1 MADVITRLKLE
12 SGEYDSKIKR
22 ATQGLLQMEQE
33 CRKVGGTLAVLEKD
47 QKQYVQSLGQ
57 MQTVS
62 NTARGKLGELKQAFV
77 ELSAQYKRLTDEE
90 KKGDFGRALKQSLDD
105 LKPRIATAKKD
116 LSDIDK
122 ELNGIG
128 RNSGQFGGMLDS
140 IGSKLGI
147 NGNLTEMLTS
157 KTALMTAGIAAA
169 GAAAYKA
176 AEAFASYNS
185 ELAKQ
190 DQITTVTT
198 GLQGADADK
207 MSDAA
212 AAISKVYGA
221 DFREV
226 INAAN
231 TLMTQFGESG
241 DNAMQLIRDG
251 MQGMI
256 SGDGGKLLSM
266 IQQYAPSFRDAGI
279 SASQLVAIIQNS
291 EGGIFTDQ
299 NMNAIVMGIKNIRLM
314 TDATSEALAKLGI
327 NGEEM
332 SRKLNDG
339 SMTIFEAL
347 KQVADAIENTNS
359 GSQAAGEVMQQVFGR
374 QGAMAGTKLGEAIAT
389 LNTNLEET
397 KKQTGEV
404 GESFAR
410 LEQATEKFNNQ
421 LRETFGYKGWE
432 EMTNEM
438 KSSFYEYATDT
449 MKGLDKIKQG
459 IKDTADFF
467 HDDLGG
473 IPSAI
478 LGPIST
484 SIYGIC
490 EAFDQME
497 KAGVDTSDTVR
508 MSLLSLLGPIG
519 MVVDSLRN
527 LGRQTPADI
536 LNGSINSVIYT
547 ANKARLSAMWQS
559 MNPMRMFH
567 TQSTSSYTPTTA
579 PKGGSRGGRGGGGS
593 TKLTPAQQAEA
604 NMAKAAE
611 TYTNALADAEQKVI
625 VGLMTEEDLQ
635 KTKLKLLEQIADANL
650 NAWHL
655 SDNDKYLTSFVNFA
669 NAAVN
674 LRDNLM
680 SVDDVFK
687 QLEKDF
693 PNVMTTSGGEEGL
706 SFAESFASAAAADK
720 GFGHEADVSK
730 FVQDMFKA
738 GLENGVDMSEEANII
753 MERLFE
759 GMDVPDVLLQGFADE
774 LNAKLA
780 ELGIEPIK
788 INIDT
793 KTVEKEAKIVDKSW
807 QNAAQ
812 AIGQVSSALGQIESP
827 AAKIIGTI
835 GQAIATIA
843 LGYAQATTQAAQQ
856 GGPWAWIA
864 FAATGLATMV
874 SMISCIHSATGY
886 AQGGIIKGNS
896 YSGDNIGGLVDGSQ
910 LVGLNAGEVVL
921 SHAQTETLANSLE
934 NDQQGG
940 ITSLPYVMGEQI
952 ILGANAFLRRSG
964 RGELVTTKMR

>member
-22 ATQGLLQMEQE
+22 ATQGLLQMENE

-105 LKPRIATAKKD
+105 LKPRIATAKRD
-116 LSDIDK
+116 LADIDK

-147 NGNLTEMLTS
+147 NGNLSEMLAS

-256 SGDGGKLLSM
+256 QGDGGKLLSM

-314 TDATSEALAKLGI
+314 TNSTSEALAKLGI
-327 NGEEM
+327 DGEEM
-332 SRKLNDG
+332 TRKLNDG

-347 KQVADAIENTNS
+347 QKVSGAIENSAS

-410 LEQATEKFNNQ
+410 LEQATEKFNSQ
-421 LRETFGYKGWE
+421 LRETFGYRGWE

-438 KSSFYEYATDT
+438 KSSFYEYLTDT

-473 IPSAI
+473 IPSVI
-478 LGPIST
+478 LGPISA
-484 SIYGIC
+484 SIWGIC

-527 LGRQTPADI
+527 LGRQTPAEI
-536 LNGSINSVIYT
+536 LNGSINS
-547 ANKARLSAMWQS
+547 KALLSAVLQS
-559 MNPMRMFH
+559 ANPKGMFH
-567 TQSTSSYTPTTA
+567 TRSTSSYTPITT
-579 PKGGSRGGRGGGGS
+579 PKGGGKGGSRGGGS

-604 NMAKAAE
+604 NMKKAAA

-687 QLEKDF
+687 QLDKDF
-693 PNVMTTSGGEEGL
+693 PTVMTTSGGEEGL

-793 KTVEKEAKIVDKSW
+793 KTIEKDAKVVDKSW
-807 QNAAQ
+807 QKAAS
-812 AIGQVSSALGQIESP
+812 AIGQVGSAISQLENP

-835 GQAIATIA
+835 GQAVATVA
-843 LGYAQATTQAAQQ
+843 LGYAQATTMAAEQ

-874 SMISCIHSATGY
+874 SMISSIHSATGY

-921 SHAQTETLANSLE
+921 NHAQTETLANSLE

-964 RGELVTTKMR
+964 RGELVTTKMK

>member
-1 MADVITRLKLE
+1 
-12 SGEYDSKIKR
+12 
-22 ATQGLLQMEQE
+22 MEQE

-128 RNSGQFGGMLDS
+128 RNSGQFGSMLDS

-147 NGNLTEMLTS
+147 NGNLSEMLTS

-256 SGDGGKLLSM
+256 QGDGGKLLSM

-299 NMNAIVMGIKNIRLM
+299 NMTAITMGIKNIRLM
-314 TDATSEALAKLGI
+314 TNSTSEALAKLGI
-327 NGEEM
+327 DGEEM
-332 SRKLNDG
+332 TRKLNNG
-339 SMTIFEAL
+339 SITIFEAL

-397 KKQTGEV
+397 KNQTGEV

-410 LEQATEKFNNQ
+410 LEQATEKFNDQ

-438 KSSFYEYATDT
+438 KSSFYEYTTDT

-484 SIYGIC
+484 GIYGIC
-490 EAFDQME
+490 EAFGQMG
-497 KAGVDTSDTVR
+497 KAGVDTADTVG

-519 MVVDSLRN
+519 SVVDALRN

-536 LNGSINSVIYT
+536 LNGSINSAIYT

-567 TQSTSSYTPTTA
+567 TRSTSSYTPITT
-579 PKGGSRGGRGGGGS
+579 PKGGGKGGSRGGGGS
-593 TKLTPAQQAEA
+593 TKLSPSQQAEA
-604 NMAKAAE
+604 NMAKAEA

-655 SDNDKYLTSFVNFA
+655 SDNDKYLTSFVNNA

-680 SVDDVFK
+680 SVDEVFK

-693 PNVMTTSGGEEGL
+693 PTVMTTSGGEEGL
-706 SFAESFASAAAADK
+706 SFAESFASSAAADK

-759 GMDVPDVLLQGFADE
+759 GMEVPDVLLQGFADE
-774 LNAKLA
+774 LNAKLS

-788 INIDT
+788 INIET
-793 KTVEKEAKIVDKSW
+793 KTIEKDAKVVYKSW
-807 QNAAQ
+807 NHAAQ
-812 AIGQVSSALGQIESP
+812 SIGQVASAISQLENP

-835 GQAIATIA
+835 GQAIATVA
-843 LGYAQATTQAAQQ
+843 LGYAQASAQASQQ

-874 SMISCIHSATGY
+874 SMISGIHSATGY
-886 AQGGIIKGNS
+886 AQGGIVKGNS

-921 SHAQTETLANSLE
+921 NHAQTETLANSLE

-964 RGELVTTKMR
+964 RGELVTTKMK

>member
-1 MADVITRLKLE
+1 
-12 SGEYDSKIKR
+12 
-22 ATQGLLQMEQE
+22 
-33 CRKVGGTLAVLEKD
+33 
-47 QKQYVQSLGQ
+47 
-57 MQTVS
+57 
-62 NTARGKLGELKQAFV
+62 
-77 ELSAQYKRLTDEE
+77 
-90 KKGDFGRALKQSLDD
+90 
-105 LKPRIATAKKD
+105 
-116 LSDIDK
+116 
-122 ELNGIG
+122 
-128 RNSGQFGGMLDS
+128 
-140 IGSKLGI
+140 
-147 NGNLTEMLTS
+147 
-157 KTALMTAGIAAA
+157 
-169 GAAAYKA
+169 
-176 AEAFASYNS
+176 
-185 ELAKQ
+185 
-190 DQITTVTT
+190 
-198 GLQGADADK
+198 
-207 MSDAA
+207 
-212 AAISKVYGA
+212 
-221 DFREV
+221 
-226 INAAN
+226 
-231 TLMTQFGESG
+231 
-241 DNAMQLIRDG
+241 
-251 MQGMI
+251 
-256 SGDGGKLLSM
+256 
-266 IQQYAPSFRDAGI
+266 
-279 SASQLVAIIQNS
+279 
-291 EGGIFTDQ
+291 
-299 NMNAIVMGIKNIRLM
+299 MGIKNIRLM
-314 TDATSEALAKLGI
+314 TNSTSEALAKLGI
-327 NGEEM
+327 DGEEM
-332 SRKLNDG
+332 TRKLNNG
-339 SMTIFEAL
+339 SITIFEAL

-421 LRETFGYKGWE
+421 LRETFGYRGWE

-438 KSSFYEYATDT
+438 KSSFYEYTTDT

-473 IPSAI
+473 IPSVI

-484 SIYGIC
+484 GIYGIC
-490 EAFDQME
+490 EAFGQMG
-497 KAGVDTSDTVR
+497 KAGVDTADTVG

-519 MVVDSLRN
+519 SVVDALRN

-536 LNGSINSVIYT
+536 LNGSINSAIYT

-567 TQSTSSYTPTTA
+567 TRSTSSYTPITT
-579 PKGGSRGGRGGGGS
+579 PKGGGKGGSRGGGGS
-593 TKLTPAQQAEA
+593 TKLSPSQQAEA
-604 NMAKAAE
+604 NMAKAEA

-655 SDNDKYLTSFVNFA
+655 SDNDKYLTSFVNNA

-680 SVDDVFK
+680 SVDEVFK

-693 PNVMTTSGGEEGL
+693 PTVMTTSGGEEGL
-706 SFAESFASAAAADK
+706 SFAESFASSAAADK

-759 GMDVPDVLLQGFADE
+759 GMEVPDVLLQGFADE
-774 LNAKLA
+774 LNAKLS

-788 INIDT
+788 INIET
-793 KTVEKEAKIVDKSW
+793 KTIEKDAKVVYKSW
-807 QNAAQ
+807 NHAAQ
-812 AIGQVSSALGQIESP
+812 SIGQVASAISQLENP

-835 GQAIATIA
+835 GQAIATVA
-843 LGYAQATTQAAQQ
+843 LGYAQASAQASQQ

-874 SMISCIHSATGY
+874 SMISGIHSATGY
-886 AQGGIIKGNS
+886 AQGGIVKGNS

-921 SHAQTETLANSLE
+921 NHAQTETLANSLE

-964 RGELVTTKMR
+964 RGELVTTKMK

>member
-1 MADVITRLKLE
+1 MADSILRLKVE
-12 SGEYDSKIKR
+12 SSEYDAKLKR
-22 ATQGLLQMEQE
+22 ATQGLQRYVDG
-33 CRKVGGTLAVLEKD
+33 CRKAGGTLEIVEKETLAF
-47 QKQYVQSLGQ
+47 VQGLGK

-62 NTARGKLGELKQAFV
+62 QTTRGKISELTSSFT
-77 ELSAQYKRLTDEE
+77 ELSMQYKRLTDEE
-90 KKGDFGRALKQSLDD
+90 KSSPFGKALSQSLDE
-105 LKPRIATAKKD
+105 LKTRIASAQKD
-116 LSDIDK
+116 LADIDK

-128 RNSGQFGGMLDS
+128 RNSGQFGSMLDS

-147 NGNLTEMLTS
+147 NGDLTEMLTS

-256 SGDGGKLLSM
+256 QGDGGKLLSM

-291 EGGIFTDQ
+291 EGGIFTGQ
-299 NMNAIVMGIKNIRLM
+299 NMNAIAMGIKNIRLM
-314 TDATSEALAKLGI
+314 TNATSEALAKLGI
-327 NGEEM
+327 DGEEM

-347 KQVADAIENTNS
+347 QKVAGAIDNVGS
-359 GSQAAGEVMQQVFGR
+359 GSDAAGEVMQQVFGR

-432 EMTNEM
+432 EMTNDM
-438 KSSFYEYATDT
+438 KSSFYEYTTDT

-478 LGPIST
+478 LGPIS
-484 SIYGIC
+484 SGIYGIC
-490 EAFDQME
+490 DAFDQME
-497 KAGVDTSDTVR
+497 KAGVDTADNVG

-519 MVVDSLRN
+519 SVVDAIRN

-536 LNGSINSVIYT
+536 LNGSVNSAIFNAAKV
-547 ANKARLSAMWQS
+547 RLSATLQS
-559 MNPMRMFH
+559 MNPMRFFGRGES
-567 TQSTSSYTPTTA
+567 STNITSITTSG
-579 PKGGSRGGRGGGGS
+579 KGGKGVGGGGGS

-604 NMAKAAE
+604 NMAKAEA

-655 SDNDKYLTSFVNFA
+655 SDNDKYLTNFVNFA

-693 PNVMTTSGGEEGL
+693 PTVSPAGIESQ
-706 SFAESFASAAAADK
+706 SFAEGFASTAAADM
-720 GFGHEADVSK
+720 GFKNEADTSSFIQNLVTEGMKS
-730 FVQDMFKA
+730 
-738 GLENGVDMSEEANII
+738 GVDMSGPAATL
-753 MERLFE
+753 MEKLFE
-759 GMDVPDVLLQGFADE
+759 GMEIPDEELQAFVDE

-780 ELGIEPIK
+780 KLGIEPIK
-788 INIDT
+788 VNIDT
-793 KTVEKEAKIVDKSW
+793 KTIENGAKTVDKSW
-807 QNAAQ
+807 KKAAQ
-812 AIGQVSSALGQIESP
+812 AIGQVGSAISQLEDP
-827 AAKIIGTI
+827 AAKVAGTVA
-835 GQAIATIA
+835 QAIATVA
-843 LGYAQATTQAAQQ
+843 LGYAQASANPKD
-856 GGPWAWIA
+856 PWSWIA

-874 SMISCIHSATGY
+874 TMIQGIHSATGY

-921 SHAQTETLANSLE
+921 NHAQTETLANSLE

-964 RGELVTTKMR
+964 RGELVTTKMK

>member
-22 ATQGLLQMEQE
+22 ATQGLLQMENE

-105 LKPRIATAKKD
+105 LKPRIATAKRD
-116 LSDIDK
+116 LADIDK

-198 GLQGADADK
+198 GLHGADADK

-241 DNAMQLIRDG
+241 ENAMQLIRDG

-256 SGDGGKLLSM
+256 QGDGGKLLSM
-266 IQQYAPSFRDAGI
+266 VQQFAPSFRDAGV
-279 SASQLVAIIQNS
+279 SASQLIAVVQNS
-291 EGGIFTDQ
+291 EGGLFSEQ
-299 NMNAIVMGIKNIRLM
+299 NMNAILMGIKNIRLM
-314 TDATSEALAKLGI
+314 TDSTSEALARLGI
-327 NGEEM
+327 DGQEM
-332 SRKLNDG
+332 TRKMSDG
-339 SMTIFEAL
+339 SMTVFEAL
-347 KQVADAIENTNS
+347 QQVSIAIEGANAS
-359 GSQAAGEVMQQVFGR
+359 SKEAGAVMQQVFGR
-374 QGAMAGTKLGEAIAT
+374 QGAMQGMKLGRAIAE

-432 EMTNEM
+432 EMTNDM
-438 KSSFYEYATDT
+438 KSSFYEYTTDT

-478 LGPIST
+478 LGPIS
-484 SIYGIC
+484 SGIYGIC
-490 EAFDQME
+490 DAFDQME
-497 KAGVDTSDTVR
+497 KAGVDTADHVG

-519 MVVDSLRN
+519 SVVDAIRN

-536 LNGSINSVIYT
+536 LNGSVNSVIFNAT
-547 ANKARLSAMWQS
+547 KARLSATLQS

-567 TQSTSSYTPTTA
+567 TRSTSSHTPITT
-579 PKGGSRGGRGGGGS
+579 PKGGGKGGGGGGS
-593 TKLTPAQQAEA
+593 TKLSPSAQAEA
-604 NMAKAAE
+604 DMAKAEA

-655 SDNDKYLTSFVNFA
+655 SDDDKYLTSFVNFA

-680 SVDDVFK
+680 SVDEVFK

-693 PNVMTTSGGEEGL
+693 PTVMTTSGGEEGL
-706 SFAESFASAAAADK
+706 SFAESFESAAAADK

-738 GLENGVDMSEEANII
+738 GLENDVDMSEEANII

-759 GMDVPDVLLQGFADE
+759 GMEVPDVLLQGFVDE

-780 ELGIEPIK
+780 DLGIEPIK
-788 INIDT
+788 VNIDT
-793 KTVEKEAKIVDKSW
+793 KTIEKDAKDVDKSW
-807 QNAAQ
+807 QKAAG
-812 AIGQVSSALGQIESP
+812 AIGQVSGALNQIKDP
-827 AAKIIGTI
+827 AAKIMGIVGE
-835 GQAIATIA
+835 AIATVA
-843 LGYAQATTQAAQQ
+843 LGYAKASATPKD
-856 GGPWAWIA
+856 PWSWIA
-864 FAATGLATMV
+864 FAATGFATMV
-874 SMISCIHSATGY
+874 AMISGIHSATGY

-921 SHAQTETLANSLE
+921 SHAQTETLANTLE
-934 NDQQGG
+934 NNNQGG
-940 ITSLPYVMGEQI
+940 TTSIPYVMGEQI
-952 ILGANAFLRRSG
+952 FLGVNTFLRRTG
-964 RGELVTTKMR
+964 RGELVTTKR